1 MQSLIHTPTNG
12 IKNSLAFYQKLEFNV
27 VADKNRT
34 LVTDGKALIEINPD
48 RFARAGVK
56 LYRQSWSKEVAQL
69 KKLTTVHKIKEG
81 YLLGDASNVW
91 IYLVEGESKIKHKP
105 AEASFSVLGNYAGL
119 SLESLDIVRSVA
131 IWKALGF
138 ETNGSTDQGWVACK
152 NEDEL
157 MVNIMNPLMC
167 PHLFINPSLTY
178 FNGKENNPKVIKKLR
193 ALKIPITEEITH
205 FNDNGIVDNVIIRDP
220 GGYGFFI
227 FND

>member
-1 MQSLIHTPTNG
+1 MQSLVHTPTND
-12 IKNSLAFYQKLEFNV
+12 IKNSLGFYQKLEFKV
-27 VADKNRT
+27 LTDKTRT
-34 LVTDGKALIEINPD
+34 LLTDGKAVIEINPD

-56 LYRQSWSKEVAQL
+56 LYKKSWSKEIAQL
-69 KKLTTVHKIKEG
+69 KKLTTVHKTKEG
-81 YLLGDASNVW
+81 FLLSDASNVW
-91 IYLVEGESKIKHKP
+91 IYLLEGESGVKYKTAKTP
-105 AEASFSVLGNYAGL
+105 FSVLGNYAGL
-119 SLESLDIVRSVA
+119 SLETLDMERSVA

-138 ETNGSTDQGWVACK
+138 ETNGSPEQGWVACK

-167 PHLFINPSLTY
+167 PHLFFNPSLTY
-178 FNGKENNPKVIKKLR
+178 FNGKENNPKVIKKIR

-205 FNDNGIVDNVIIRDP
+205 FNEKDIVDNVIIRDP